1 MSGGGLA
8 VRGCGEA
15 LPRVPWAEAWRSA
28 ARREEERVLR
38 DQNWEPL
45 TEVVDLAPPPTP
57 RFAHEGIAAAAVRA
71 VRTVTV
77 TAAVRGHEDISR
89 HVQQLDYSIFRRE
102 VDDPVA
108 REEHEGQGDL
118 PSLEEVLADLQLRQ

>member
-28 ARREEERVLR
+28 ARREEERVLCA
-38 DQNWEPL
+38 QGWEPL
-45 TEVVDLAPPPTP
+45 TEVIDLAPPATP
-57 RFAHEGIAAAAVRA
+57 RFTHEGIAAAAVRA

-89 HVQQLDYSIFRRE
+89 HVRQLDYSIFRRE

-118 PSLEEVLADLQLRQ
+118 PSIEEVLRDLQLRQ